1 MILIWPTHFLSLL
14 SHTHT
19 SLVSFPDRIVTYL
32 VTKRERGGGGA
43 FIRASPL
50 LRIFFNVNKAG
61 KTARF
66 PFHAY
71 FYPLCMKF
79 IAWGKKKKKKLR
91 PVSSWAL
98 HVHRQSVRMYWV
110 CSSNTEIITFPYNKN
125 FETSQKGC
133 NQREAFRM
141 QIMCTWS
148 NE

>member
-14 SHTHT
+14 SHKHT
-19 SLVSFPDRIVTYL
+19 SLVSFPDRIVTWSQSG
-32 VTKRERGGGGA
+32 KRGGGN

-50 LRIFFNVNKAG
+50 LRIFFNVNKIG

-79 IAWGKKKKKKLR
+79 IAWGKKKQKKLR
-91 PVSSWAL
+91 PVSSWTL
-98 HVHRQSVRMYWV
+98 HVHRQSVKVYWV
-110 CSSNTEIITFPYNKN
+110 SSSNTEIITFPYDKN
-125 FETSQKGC
+125 FETFQKGC

>member
-14 SHTHT
+14 FHTHT

-32 VTKRERGGGGA
+32 VTKREKGGGGKLHTRFTSA
-43 FIRASPL
+43 KN
-50 LRIFFNVNKAG
+50 FFKC
-61 KTARF
+61 KQDRKDSTF
-66 PFHAY
+66 PVSRL

-79 IAWGKKKKKKLR
+79 IAWGKKKKKLR
-91 PVSSWAL
+91 PVSSWTL

-110 CSSNTEIITFPYNKN
+110 SSSNTEIITFLYNKN